1 MALGDNLFSGGS
13 GNFGDSSGGFDW
25 GSLWGD
31 LSKGVNDSSSSS
43 GDGGWMNTLGNWLG
57 KLGGGDSSSGGG
69 GNIYSSLLGGLSGA
83 AEGII
88 SKEAVE
94 EQGKQSRKTLDF
106 QAALQDFY
114 KQKDKVRKRGA
125 LDTYGQF
132 STMDRWAP
140 GAQSAPPIDQ
150 SQKPGY

>member
-13 GNFGDSSGGFDW
+13 GNFGDGGGFDW

-31 LSKGVNDSSSSS
+31 LSKGVNDSGSS
-43 GDGGWMNTLGNWLG
+43 GGGWLSTLGNLFG
-57 KLGGGDSSSGGG
+57 GGGDSGG

-106 QAALQDFY
+106 QASLADFY
-114 KQKDKVRKRGA
+114 KQKDKVRKRAA

-132 STMDRWAP
+132 STMNRWAP
-140 GAQSAPPIDQ
+140 GAQAAPPIDQ
-150 SQKPGY
+150 PAKPGY

>member
-1 MALGDNLFSGGS
+1 MAINFNWETISDGLGDFGKTIGDEAATNIAKDDSWFSSLTDSGG
-13 GNFGDSSGGFDW
+13 GG
-25 GSLWGD
+25 
-31 LSKGVNDSSSSS
+31 
-43 GDGGWMNTLGNWLG
+43 GGWMSTIGGWLGN
-57 KLGGGDSSSGGG
+57 LGGGDSGG

-106 QAALQDFY
+106 QASLADFY
-114 KQKDKVRKRGA
+114 KQKDKVRKRAA

-132 STMDRWAP
+132 STMNRWAP
-140 GAQSAPPIDQ
+140 GAQAAPPIDQ
-150 SQKPGY
+150 PAKPGY